1 MLHVLGL
8 RLAQAVVVLIG
19 VTAVCF
25 FVLHLTADPAALM
38 LPETAGPDQYT
49 AIRHQLGL
57 DQPLLVQFVSYM
69 GRALTFDFGLS
80 YQQNRPA
87 MEIVLSRLPATIE
100 LATTA
105 FLIALAV
112 ALPVGILSARRRNS
126 LADFTAMGT
135 ALIGQSMPNFW
146 LGLLL
151 ILLFSVSLNIL
162 PASGR
167 LSYGLAQS
175 AHTDFY
181 LFEGLLTLNLPLFA
195 DAARHILLPAITAG
209 LYSSAKLTRLVRSSM
224 LDQLSEDYIRTARA
238 KGQSEFIVVNVHAL
252 KNASIPLVTL
262 GGLELGLLLGGTVV
276 TETVFAWPGVGL
288 LSLQALNT
296 HDFPVIQATV
306 FLLALIFVLV
316 NLGVDLLYA
325 WLDPRIRHAG

>member
-1 MLHVLGL
+1 MLRVLIV
-8 RLAQAVVVLIG
+8 RLTQAVVVLIG
-19 VTAVCF
+19 ITAVCF
-25 FVLHLTADPAALM
+25 LILHLTADPAALM
-38 LPETAGPDQYT
+38 LPESAGPDQYA

-57 DQPLLVQFVSYM
+57 DQPLLVQFLDYM
-69 GRALTFDFGLS
+69 GRALRLDFGLS

-87 MEIVLSRLPATIE
+87 MEVVLNRLPATIE

-105 FLIALAV
+105 FLIALLV
-112 ALPVGILSARRRNS
+112 ALPVGIISATHRNTV
-126 LADFTAMGT
+126 ADFGAMST

-151 ILLFSVSLNIL
+151 ILLFSVNLGIL
-162 PASGR
+162 PAAGR
-167 LSYGLAQS
+167 LSFGLS
-175 AHTDFY
+175 DTAHTDFY
-181 LFEGLLTLNLPLFA
+181 LFEGLLTLNLPLLA

-224 LDQLSEDYIRTARA
+224 LDTLSEDYIRTARA

-252 KNASIPLVTL
+252 KNASIPLLTL

-288 LSLQALNT
+288 LSIQALNN

-306 FLLALIFVLV
+306 FLLALIFVVV
-316 NLGVDLLYA
+316 NFSVDLLYA

>member
-1 MLHVLGL
+1 MLRVLIS

-19 VTAVCF
+19 ITAVCF
-25 FVLHLTADPAALM
+25 FILHLTADPAALM
-38 LPETAGPDQYT
+38 LPESAGPEQYT

-57 DQPLLVQFVSYM
+57 DQPLLLQFVHYM
-69 GRALTFDFGLS
+69 ARAMTFDFGLS
-80 YQQNRPA
+80 YQQNQPA
-87 MEIVLSRLPATIE
+87 MQIVLSRLPATIE
-100 LATTA
+100 LAATA
-105 FLIALAV
+105 FLIALIV
-112 ALPVGILSARRRNS
+112 SIPVGILSATRRNS
-126 LADFTAMGT
+126 STDFAAMGT

-151 ILLFSVSLNIL
+151 ILLFSVELGVL

-167 LSYGLAQS
+167 LSYGLNQT

-181 LFEGLLTLNLPLFA
+181 LFEGLLTLNMPLFI
-195 DAARHILLPAITAG
+195 DALRHILLPAITAG

-224 LDQLSEDYIRTARA
+224 LDQLSEDYVRTARA
-238 KGQSEFIVVNVHAL
+238 KGQSEFAVINVHAL

-296 HDFPVIQATV
+296 HDFPIIQATV
-306 FLLALIFVLV
+306 FLLALIFVVV
-316 NLGVDLLYA
+316 NFGVDLLYT
-325 WLDPRIRHAG
+325 WLDPRIRDAG

>member
-1 MLHVLGL
+1 MLRVLIA
-8 RLAQAVVVLIG
+8 RLGQAVVVLVGI
-19 VTAVCF
+19 TAVCF
-25 FVLHLTADPAALM
+25 IILHLTADPAALM
-38 LPETAGPDQYT
+38 LPENAGPDQY
-49 AIRHQLGL
+49 ASIRHQLGL
-57 DQPLLVQFVSYM
+57 DQPLWVQFVDYM
-69 GRALTFDFGLS
+69 GRALRLDFGLS

-105 FLIALAV
+105 FLIALLV
-112 ALPVGILSARRRNS
+112 ALPVGIISATRRNTV
-126 LADFTAMGT
+126 ADFAAMGS

-151 ILLFSVSLNIL
+151 ILFFAVNLGIL

-167 LSYGLAQS
+167 LSFGLS
-175 AHTDFY
+175 GTAHTDFY
-181 LFEGLLTLNLPLFA
+181 LFEGLLTLNLPLLA

-224 LDQLSEDYIRTARA
+224 LDTLSEDYIRTARA

-288 LSLQALNT
+288 LSIQALNN
-296 HDFPVIQATV
+296 HDFPIIQATV
-306 FLLALIFVLV
+306 FLLALIFVVV
-316 NLGVDLLYA
+316 NLSVDLLYA